1 MVKAYI
7 LVIVQPGTEA
17 TITSKIAKMEEVRS
31 VDEVYGE
38 YDIIITVEVPDMK
51 SLENFVTKKL
61 RKHKGIEKTTTMIT
75 TK

>member
-7 LVIVQPGTEA
+7 LVITQPGTEA
-17 TITSKIAKMEEVRS
+17 SLTSNIAKMEEVRG

-51 SLENFVTKKL
+51 SLETFVTKKL
-61 RKHKGIEKTTTMIT
+61 RKFKGVEKTTTMIT